1 MNAKDAAAKLRMQDG
16 QPVVSLLTN
25 PHGGPDGKGMFV
37 SMVEAGA
44 NLVDFTTVR
53 SAGIEPAAIEN
64 STYQNGGAGQGARW
78 WERFLDWRSW
88 FGADGQPVAR
98 STDFNAE
105 FAAGEFNNAMWRG
118 WYVLEGLIYDV
129 LQAPDIGDKRK
140 TIALFIDQFR
150 DMLISKLPANITTEE
165 TIELARIARSQVEI
179 AKRAGKVIS
188 AANMDKLLKARA
200 AIKDLDATIGS
211 VIDAGGGGTS
221 DATTAR
227 AAADPAAGLEASV
240 PAALDPA
247 TVKAAALAASDAAIT
262 IHRQINPGATPGELT
277 KVGQEAAAAVFR
289 AAVMGPAQPAMP
301 TNALEAQI
309 AQYGQLSQAT
319 DPTNMALSKLAGELV
334 ARELSAK
341 LEPMS
346 KKLDEIV
353 RLASEHDVALFGGK
367 VQRTKPDGTVEVVEI
382 GGILGGKG
390 PAPAGPSGGAP
401 ETPVARGAGGSDNG
415 GGKEHGDALGIGLL
429 MSPRGNKS

>member
-1 MNAKDAAAKLRMQDG
+1 MNAQEAAAKLRMQDG

-25 PHGGPDGKGMFV
+25 PHGGADGKGMFV
-37 SMVEAGA
+37 SLVEAGA

-53 SAGIEPAAIEN
+53 SAGIDQNALEN

-88 FGADGQPVAR
+88 FGADGQPVTR

-140 TIALFIDQFR
+140 TIGMFIDQFR
-150 DMLISKLPANITTEE
+150 DMLLSKLPANITVEE
-165 TIELARIARSQVEI
+165 TIELARIARSQVEV

-211 VIDAGGGGTS
+211 VIDAGGGTPS

-227 AAADPAAGLEASV
+227 AAADPVAGQEASV
-240 PAALDPA
+240 PTLDPA
-247 TVKAAALAASDAAIT
+247 VVKLAALAASDTAIT
-262 IHRQINPGATPGELT
+262 IHRQINPAATPGELT

-301 TNALEAQI
+301 TGALEAQI
-309 AQYGQLSQAT
+309 AQFGQLGGAT
-319 DPTNMALSKLAGELV
+319 DPTLMAIAKLAGELV
-334 ARELSAK
+334 ARDLAAK
-341 LEPMS
+341 LDPMS

-353 RLASEHDVALFGGK
+353 TLAGQHDVALFGGK
-367 VQRTKPDGTVEVVEI
+367 VQRTKADGTVEVVEI

-401 ETPVARGAGGSDNG
+401 ETPVARAAGGGDNG
-415 GGKEHGDALGIGLL
+415 ADKHLDALGIGALIA
-429 MSPRGNKS
+429 PRKQS

>member
-1 MNAKDAAAKLRMQDG
+1 MNADEAAKKLRTKDG
-16 QPVVSLLTN
+16 LPVLGLLTN
-25 PHGGPDGKGMFV
+25 PHGGADGKGMFV
-37 SMVEAGA
+37 SLVEEGA

-53 SAGIEPAAIEN
+53 SVGIDQAALEN
-64 STYQNGGAGQGARW
+64 STYQNGGAGPNARW

-88 FGADGQPVAR
+88 FSSDGAPVAR

-165 TIELARIARSQVEI
+165 TIELARIARSQVEV

-227 AAADPAAGLEASV
+227 AAADPAAGLETTVA
-240 PAALDPA
+240 AALDPVA
-247 TVKAAALAASDAAIT
+247 LKAAALAASDTAIT
-262 IHRQINPGATPGELT
+262 IHRGINPAATPGELT
-277 KVGQEAAAAVFR
+277 KVGQDAAAAVFR
-289 AAVMGPAQPAMP
+289 AAVMGPPQPGMP
-301 TNALEAQI
+301 TGAFEAQM
-309 AQYGQLSQAT
+309 AQYGQLGNASDPTSQAI
-319 DPTNMALSKLAGELV
+319 SKLAGELT
-334 ARELSAK
+334 ARFKGELDTALKPMGDK
-341 LEPMS
+341 LT
-346 KKLDEIV
+346 EIE
-353 RLASEHDVALFGGK
+353 RLAGQHDVALFGGK
-367 VQRTKPDGTVEVVEI
+367 VQRAKADGTTEIVEI
-382 GGILGGKG
+382 AGILGGKG
-390 PAPAGPSGGAP
+390 SAPAAPSGAAP
-401 ETPVARGAGGSDNG
+401 ERPVARATDG
-415 GGKEHGDALGIGLL
+415 GGNAEHGDAFGIQAAIG
-429 MSPRGNKS
+429 GVNKS

>member
-1 MNAKDAAAKLRMQDG
+1 MNADEAAKKLRTKDG
-16 QPVVSLLTN
+16 LPVLGLLTN
-25 PHGGPDGKGMFV
+25 PHGGADGKGMFV
-37 SMVEAGA
+37 SLVEEGA

-53 SAGIEPAAIEN
+53 SVGIDQAALEG
-64 STYQNGGAGQGARW
+64 STYQNGGAGPNARW

-88 FGADGQPVAR
+88 LGSDGAPVAR

-165 TIELARIARSQVEI
+165 TIELARIARSQVEV

-227 AAADPAAGLEASV
+227 AAGDPAAGQEATV
-240 PAALDPA
+240 LDTAA
-247 TVKAAALAASDAAIT
+247 VKAAALAASDTAIQ
-262 IHRQINPGATPGELT
+262 IHRQINPAATPGELM
-277 KVGQEAAAAVFR
+277 KVGQDAAAAVFR
-289 AAVMGPAQPAMP
+289 AAVMGPPQPGMP
-301 TNALEAQI
+301 TNAFEAQA
-309 AQYGQLSQAT
+309 AQYGQLGNASDPTSQAI
-319 DPTNMALSKLAGELV
+319 SKLAGELT
-334 ARELSAK
+334 ARFKGEMDAALKPMGEK
-341 LEPMS
+341 LT
-346 KKLDEIV
+346 EIE
-353 RLASEHDVALFGGK
+353 RLAGQHDVALFGGK
-367 VQRTKPDGTVEVVEI
+367 VQRTKPDGTTEVHEVA
-382 GGILGGKG
+382 GILGGKG
-390 PAPAGPSGGAP
+390 SAPATPSGAAP
-401 ETPVARGAGGSDNG
+401 ERPVARAAGSG
-415 GGKEHGDALGIGLL
+415 GNTEHGDAFGIEAAIGG
-429 MSPRGNKS
+429 GNKT